1 MFTGNSKVVVRAA
14 SSCKISHSSITLEAI
29 THFFCKLL
37 KFPLLIMFLTF
48 INKMEVHSFH
58 SKRLCSLK
66 ETERQVLNGD
76 YNCNKPVVFIPI
88 QGYHVTSN
96 MVTCGSW
103 CRVGNRPFSL
113 LFDTKFSNIPSG
125 DEWERGRKR
134 WGYRSQFQSS
144 LHLLQ
149 HWTNFFH
156 LPDVVTQQH
165 VVLYYWWIKCSN
177 I

>member
-1 MFTGNSKVVVRAA
+1 MGNSKVGVRAA
-14 SSCKISHSSITLEAI
+14 SSCKISHSSIALEAI

-48 INKMEVHSFH
+48 INKMEVYSIHSEQ
-58 SKRLCSLK
+58 LCSPK

-96 MVTCGSW
+96 TVTCGSQ
-103 CRVGNRPFSL
+103 CRVGNRPFL
-113 LFDTKFSNIPSG
+113 LSFDTKFSKIHSG
-125 DEWERGRKR
+125 DGLGRERKQ
-134 WGYRSQFQSS
+134 WGCRSQFHSS
-144 LHLLQ
+144 LHWLQ

-156 LPDVVTQQH
+156 LPDVVSQQH